1 MTSEGKSSEWEGSG
15 HGAGGEFWVTFQRS
29 RSDFSAHHDLNVER
43 VVDDIGRKSVFVLL
57 RLLRTTRLI

>member
-29 RSDFSAHHDLNVER
+29 RSDFSAHHDLNANVWWM
-43 VVDDIGRKSVFVLL
+43 
-57 RLLRTTRLI
+57 T